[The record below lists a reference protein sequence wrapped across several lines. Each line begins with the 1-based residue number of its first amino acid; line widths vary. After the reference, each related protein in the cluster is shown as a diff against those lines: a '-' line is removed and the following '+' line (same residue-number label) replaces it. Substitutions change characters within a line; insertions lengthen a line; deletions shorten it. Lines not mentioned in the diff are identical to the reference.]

1 LKKIEESEKV
11 ESIKP
16 LNYKAPIQRQQQQQQ
31 HQIRPIMSSQ
41 WQQKQQQQQQQQQPD
56 QLRFQIGQADNVN
69 TVDLNFVKNEAI
81 RTLNYRNGL
90 NPGPLSYGGGAK
102 YNQQPSFYPKEA
114 IRRPENNY
122 NNEQPRYDDR
132 ERYDNDRDRDNSV
145 GDLAKSI
152 GNNVGGLASK

>member
-1 LKKIEESEKV
+1 MKKIEESEKV

-16 LNYKAPIQRQQQQQQ
+16 LNYKAPIQRQQQQQ
-31 HQIRPIMSSQ
+31 QIRPIMSSQ

-56 QLRFQIGQADNVN
+56 QLRFQIAQADNVN
-69 TVDLNFVKNEAI
+69 NVDLNFIKNEAI
-81 RTLNYRNGL
+81 RTLNYRNQV
-90 NPGPLSYGGGAK
+90 PLSYGGGAK

-122 NNEQPRYDDR
+122 NSEREQPRYDDR
-132 ERYDNDRDRDNSV
+132 DRYDNDRDRDNSV

>member
-1 LKKIEESEKV
+1 M

-31 HQIRPIMSSQ
+31 IRPIMSSQ
-41 WQQKQQQQQQQQQPD
+41 WQQKQQQQQQQPD

-69 TVDLNFVKNEAI
+69 MVDLNFVKNEAI
-81 RTLNYRNGL
+81 RTMNYRNNL
-90 NPGPLSYGGGAK
+90 NSGPLSYGVGAK
-102 YNQQPSFYPKEA
+102 YNQQPAFYPKE

-122 NNEQPRYDDR
+122 NYNNEREQTRYDDR

-145 GDLAKSI
+145 GDLAKNI
-152 GNNVGGLASK
+152 GDNVGGLASK